1 MLRAADGTRGMVVA
15 PHGLAASAGLAVLR
29 EGGNAIEAMVAAAA
43 AIAVVYPHMNGLGG
57 DGFWL
62 IAAPGADPIGI
73 DACGATGAAATPA
86 LYAGASSIPA
96 RGALAANTVAGTV
109 SGWDAALAI
118 AAEWGGR
125 MPLERLL
132 EDAVW
137 LAETGFPAS
146 DNQARTTALKADEL
160 APVPG
165 FAETF
170 LVGGAAPAPGGRF
183 RNPALAETLRS
194 LARDGL
200 DGFYRGVLARR
211 VAADLEA
218 MGAPVDADDLAGHRA
233 LRRAPLSVDLAA
245 GTVYNMPPPTQGATA
260 LMILGLIDRLG
271 LEREEP
277 EGFAHVHGIV
287 EATKRAFILRNA
299 HLGDPATMEVDA
311 ADWLTTGTLDET
323 ARGIDRRTAAPW
335 PAPGPDGDTVWMGA
349 IDEAGRAVS
358 FIQSLYWEFGSGL
371 VLPETGLVWQNRG
384 SGMSLSDSGPNR
396 LAPGRKPFHTLNPP
410 LARLADGRTMAF
422 GTMGGEGQPQTQAA
436 LYSRIVTYGMDP
448 QAAVS
453 APRWLLGRAWGE
465 ETTSLR
471 IEEGFDRDA
480 VEALAAA
487 GHEVETVP
495 AHSDAMGH
503 AGVAIRYP
511 DGRLSGASDP
521 RSNGAVAVW

>member
-1 MLRAADGTRGMVVA
+1 MLRAADGIRGMVVA

-62 IAAPGADPIGI
+62 IAAPDAAPVGI
-73 DACGATGAAATPA
+73 DACGATGAAAAPA
-86 LYAGASSIPA
+86 LYRDLTEIPA
-96 RGALAANTVAGTV
+96 RGPLAANTVAGTV
-109 SGWDAALAI
+109 SGWAAALEI

-137 LAETGFPAS
+137 LAGNGFPAS
-146 DNQARTTALKADEL
+146 DNQAATTALKAAEL

-170 LVGGAAPAPGGRF
+170 LVDGAAPAPGSGF

-200 DGFYRGVLARR
+200 DGFYRGRLARR
-211 VAADLEA
+211 IAADLA
-218 MGAPVDADDLAGHRA
+218 ALGAPVDTDDLARHRA
-233 LRRAPLSVDLAA
+233 QRPVPLSVDLAA
-245 GTVYNMPPPTQGATA
+245 GTVFNMPPPTQGATA

-271 LEREEP
+271 LEDEAP
-277 EGFAHVHGIV
+277 DGFAHVHLIV
-287 EATKRAFILRNA
+287 EATKRAFLLRNA

-311 ADWLTTGTLDET
+311 ADWLAPETLDDT
-323 ARGIDRRTAAPW
+323 ARGIDRSAAAPW
-335 PAPGPDGDTVWMGA
+335 PQAGPDGDTIWMGA

-358 FIQSLYWEFGSGL
+358 FIQSLYWEFGSGV

-384 SGMSLSDSGPNR
+384 SGMSLADGGPNR

-410 LARLADGRTMAF
+410 LARLADGRTMVF

-436 LYSRIVTYGMDP
+436 LYSRIVTFDQDP
-448 QAAVS
+448 QAAVA

-471 IEEGFDRDA
+471 IEEGFGRETVDT
-480 VEALAAA
+480 LAAA
-487 GHEVETVP
+487 GHEVEEVP
-495 AHSDAMGH
+495 AHSDVMGH
-503 AGVAIRYP
+503 AGVAIRYA
-511 DGRLSGASDP
+511 DGRLAGASDP
-521 RSNGAVAVW
+521 RSNGAVAAW